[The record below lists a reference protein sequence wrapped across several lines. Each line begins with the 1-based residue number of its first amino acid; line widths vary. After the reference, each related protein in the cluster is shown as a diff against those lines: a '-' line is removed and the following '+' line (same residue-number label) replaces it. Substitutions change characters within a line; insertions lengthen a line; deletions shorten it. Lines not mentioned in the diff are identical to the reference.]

1 MTPPPILRDRL
12 PAAILAH
19 ASLTPL
25 PPTRLL
31 DLAQRTG
38 RHLEFSDVHARS
50 ACRELARRGLLA
62 RHGDRRGYTYTLT
75 RAGEDMLDFLMPT
88 RRAA

>member
-1 MTPPPILRDRL
+1 MKFPKLQEDRL
-12 PAAILAH
+12 PAGILAV
-19 ASLTPL
+19 ASLEPL
-25 PPTRLL
+25 RATRLL

-38 RHLEFSDVHARS
+38 KHLDLSDVHARS

-75 RAGEDMLDFLMPT
+75 RAGEDMLDSLMPT